1 MQARVPVEPFSTV
14 ELGCSLFLIFIPM
27 NPDIKTLI
35 VATDHAGFPLKEA
48 IKSFLETK
56 GYSVLDVGAH
66 ELKDGDDYPAYM
78 AAAAMK
84 VAQDLSGSTRAVIF
98 GGSGEGEA
106 MVANRFPGVRATV
119 WYGGSDE
126 IIKLSREHN
135 DANVLSI
142 GARFV
147 DEEAAKFAV
156 DTWLMT
162 KFSGD
167 ERHARR
173 NEQMDGI
180 E

>member
-1 MQARVPVEPFSTV
+1 
-14 ELGCSLFLIFIPM
+14 M
-27 NPDIKTLI
+27 NSSIKTI
-35 VATDHAGFPLKEA
+35 VIATDHAGFTLKEG
-48 IKSFLETK
+48 IKSFLEGK

-66 ELKDGDDYPAYM
+66 GLTEGDDYPTYM
-78 AAAAMK
+78 TAAAMK
-84 VAQDLSGSTRAVIF
+84 VAQDLTGSTRGVIF

-119 WYGGSDE
+119 WYGGNEE

-135 DANVLSI
+135 DANILSI

-147 DEEAAKFAV
+147 EEADAKKAV
-156 DTWLMT
+156 EMWLT
-162 KFSGD
+162 TPFSGD

-173 NEQMDGI
+173 NEQIDNI